1 MIMLKRAQ
9 AGLLMFNGGSL
20 IFDLNTHTHTQ
31 NDETSI
37 SAASS
42 NSLCQV
48 LQMVNFSSWSEN

>member
-1 MIMLKRAQ
+1 MIMLKRSQ

-20 IFDLNTHTHTQ
+20 IFDLNTHTHK